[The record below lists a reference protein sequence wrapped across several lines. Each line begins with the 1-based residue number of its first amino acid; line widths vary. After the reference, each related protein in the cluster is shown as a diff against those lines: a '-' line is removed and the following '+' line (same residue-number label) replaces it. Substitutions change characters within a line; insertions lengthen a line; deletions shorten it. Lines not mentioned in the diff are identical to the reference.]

1 MTYDSTSTGN
11 QYCTATAETSA
22 NTTTKTHEDRAKTAA
37 KTASTTFTGTLKLL
51 LCSPPRRCSSPPRR
65 PSPVPLRAEAPSSP
79 PRKTGHYRKDQRKDQ
94 RKHRRE
100 DPRGPRKDTLE
111 LLPSSPNPPSPSW
124 GRASVTTHDAGQPH
138 YFRRLPIIVTCAAS
152 GVHSE
157 A

>member
-1 MTYDSTSTGN
+1 MNPQFRQLPPAIIGATMMT
-11 QYCTATAETSA
+11 
-22 NTTTKTHEDRAKTAA
+22 
-37 KTASTTFTGTLKLL
+37 LL
-51 LCSPPRRCSSPPRR
+51 
-65 PSPVPLRAEAPSSP
+65 A
-79 PRKTGHYRKDQRKDQ
+79 
-94 RKHRRE
+94 
-100 DPRGPRKDTLE
+100 DTLE